1 MFYLGMIHLEGRF
14 VQRDPEAA
22 LNFFIEGAA
31 RNNAYCYYE
40 LSRIYGGEDDIIK
53 DLPDEQPSKALQFLY
68 LKRSAEE
75 GFVHA
80 QHVLGQAYRDGLL
93 VKQDHF
99 RALAWLREC
108 IRNGGSPIAQI
119 EAGELLLQSD

>member
-1 MFYLGMIHLEGRF
+1 MFYLGMIHLEGKY
-14 VQRDPEAA
+14 VAKDPETA
-22 LNFFIEGAA
+22 LTFFIEGAA

-40 LSRIYGGEDDIIK
+40 LSRIYGSEDNII
-53 DLPDEQPSKALQFLY
+53 DEMPDERPSKSLQFLY

-80 QHVLGQAYRDGLL
+80 QHMLGQAYRKGEL
-93 VKQDHF
+93 VKKDDH

-108 IRNGGSPIAQI
+108 IRNGGSPLAYI
-119 EAGELLLQSD
+119 EAGELLL